1 MGEEL
6 RSLECVKLFTERRD
20 EGLEL
25 IGGGG
30 GVREEEFFM
39 WAVAQCCLWRFEC
52 R

>member
-1 MGEEL
+1 L
-6 RSLECVKLFTERRD
+6 AERRD

-39 WAVAQCCLWRFEC
+39 SAGWNGV
-52 R
+52 